1 MVDDQLRIDGA
12 MSRLVSDSMC
22 LRPYSLSVLSAGK
35 LDIARLWV
43 RLDHHAAPRHRAVA
57 WRRIAAVKFDVIEL
71 VARALTHCLGHPSR
85 KQGSSARGS
94 GTGPCRSE
102 SRASAASGWPGDRQS
117 AVEGKSV
124 Y

>member
-43 RLDHHAAPRHRAVA
+43 RLDHHVAPRHRAVA

-71 VARALTHCLGHPSR
+71 VYSALTHCLDNPSR
-85 KQGSSARGS
+85 KQGSSARRAGQRTCR
-94 GTGPCRSE
+94 TG
-102 SRASAASGWPGDRQS
+102 
-117 AVEGKSV
+117 
-124 Y
+124 

>member
-71 VARALTHCLGHPSR
+71 VARARTHRLCLDLKG
-85 KQGSSARGS
+85 
-94 GTGPCRSE
+94 
-102 SRASAASGWPGDRQS
+102 
-117 AVEGKSV
+117 AVLGKSEFARV
-124 Y
+124 DCGGGGS